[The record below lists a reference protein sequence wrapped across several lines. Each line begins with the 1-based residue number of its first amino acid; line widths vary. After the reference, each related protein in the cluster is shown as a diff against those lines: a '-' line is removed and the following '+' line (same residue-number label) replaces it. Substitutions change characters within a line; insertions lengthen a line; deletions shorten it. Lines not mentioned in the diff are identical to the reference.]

1 MSHDQIY
8 DKPQDPV
15 KAFKFD
21 RKVVNVFPDMIKRS
35 VPGYELIIN
44 QISILTNY
52 YAKSGCNYY
61 DLGASLGAATLAMR
75 ENIQYPDCHIYAIDN
90 SPDMI
95 NECRN
100 NISPHDATVQVDFIC
115 ADIRDIKI
123 QKAQMVV
130 LNFTLQFIQPGQ
142 RNDLLKGIYNGLN
155 DGGILIL
162 SEKIAF
168 ENKEE
173 QNLQTDL
180 HYEFKRAN
188 GYSELEIS
196 QKRTALENVLIPET
210 VKQNKERLRSAGF
223 SESFLWFQCY
233 NFASILAIK

>member
-90 SPDMI
+90 SPDI
-95 NECRN
+95 NRPRK
-100 NISPHDATVQVDFIC
+100 IRVQLV
-115 ADIRDIKI
+115 
-123 QKAQMVV
+123 
-130 LNFTLQFIQPGQ
+130 GQ
-142 RNDLLKGIYNGLN
+142 D
-155 DGGILIL
+155 
-162 SEKIAF
+162 
-168 ENKEE
+168 
-173 QNLQTDL
+173 
-180 HYEFKRAN
+180 
-188 GYSELEIS
+188 
-196 QKRTALENVLIPET
+196 
-210 VKQNKERLRSAGF
+210 
-223 SESFLWFQCY
+223 
-233 NFASILAIK
+233 ASILLSFSDS

>member
-1 MSHDQIY
+1 
-8 DKPQDPV
+8 
-15 KAFKFD
+15 
-21 RKVVNVFPDMIKRS
+21 MIS
-35 VPGYELIIN
+35 
-44 QISILTNY
+44 
-52 YAKSGCNYY
+52 
-61 DLGASLGAATLAMR
+61 
-75 ENIQYPDCHIYAIDN
+75 
-90 SPDMI
+90 
-95 NECRN
+95 
-100 NISPHDATVQVDFIC
+100 
-115 ADIRDIKI
+115 
-123 QKAQMVV
+123 
-130 LNFTLQFIQPGQ
+130 
-142 RNDLLKGIYNGLN
+142 YNGLN

-210 VKQNKERLRSAGF
+210 VKQNKERLLSAGF